1 MAPHAAARALP
12 REARAFAPASVANVA
27 VGFDL
32 LGYAV
37 EGVGDTVTVRRIDA
51 PLVRIAASRGTTVA
65 LPLEAARNTAGAA
78 LIALREAL
86 ALPFGFELEIDKG
99 IPLSSGM
106 GGSAASCVAALV
118 AANALL
124 DAPLSREQLYPYSL
138 EGEAVASGSRH
149 GDNLGP
155 MFLGGLVLST
165 LQRMVPVPVPAA
177 WHSLL
182 VHPDAVLETRRA
194 REALAGDYRLGE
206 FVAQSSNLALVLAG
220 CYAGDEQLVRVGL
233 RDVLIEPRR
242 APLIVGFDA
251 AKEAALAAGAMG
263 ASISGAGPSVFAWF
277 ATRAAAEAAAP
288 AVQAAFAAAGFDSQH
303 WVSPLQCPGARL
315 L

>member
-1 MAPHAAARALP
+1 MQGGAGQ

-37 EGVGDTVTVRRIDA
+37 AGVGDTVTVRRIEA
-51 PLVRIAASRGTTVA
+51 PEVRIAAIRGTTA
-65 LPLEAARNTAGAA
+65 DLPTDAAGNTAGAA
-78 LIALREAL
+78 LIALRQAL
-86 ALPFGFELEIDKG
+86 ALPFGFEIEIDKG

-124 DAPLSREQLYPYSL
+124 DAPLSREALYLHSL

-165 LQRMVPVPVPAA
+165 LERLVPVPVPAA

-182 VHPDAVLETRRA
+182 VHPDALLETRRA
-194 REALAGDYRLGE
+194 RAALQGDYALQE
-206 FVAQSSNLALVLAG
+206 FVAQSTNLALVLAG
-220 CYAGDEQLVRVGL
+220 CHAGDAGLVRAGL
-233 RDVLIEPRR
+233 RDVLVEPRR
-242 APLIVGFDA
+242 APLIAGFDA
-251 AKEAALAAGAMG
+251 AKQAALDADAMG

-277 ATRAAAEAAAP
+277 ETREAAEAAAP
-288 AVQAAFAAAGFDSQH
+288 KVRAAFADAGFDSQG
-303 WVSPLQCPGARL
+303 WVTPLDSPGARL

>member
-1 MAPHAAARALP
+1 MVSDGLMDSAARQ
-12 REARAFAPASVANVA
+12 ARAFSPASVANVA

-37 EGVGDTVTVRRIDA
+37 PDVGDRVTVRRIDA
-51 PLVRIAASRGTTVA
+51 PEVRIVAIRGTAVE
-65 LPLEAARNTAGAA
+65 LPLDAPRNTAGAA
-78 LIALREAL
+78 LIALRQAL
-86 ALPFGFELEIDKG
+86 ALPFGFEVEIDKG

-124 DAPLSREQLYPYSL
+124 DVPLSREQLYRYSL

-165 LQRMVPVPVPAA
+165 LERLVPVPVPAH

-194 REALAGDYRLGE
+194 REALQGSYALKE

-220 CYAGDEQLVRVGL
+220 CHAGDAGLVRAGL
-233 RDVLIEPRR
+233 VDVLVEPRR
-242 APLIVGFDA
+242 APLIGGFDV
-251 AKEAALAAGAMG
+251 AKAAALAAGAMG

-277 ATRAAAEAAAP
+277 EDRDAALAAAP
-288 AVQAAFAAAGFDSQH
+288 KVQAAFAAAGFDSQS
-303 WVSPLQCPGARL
+303 WVSPINSPGARL

>member
-1 MAPHAAARALP
+1 MRNSGL

-37 EGVGDTVTVRRIDA
+37 AGVGDTVTVRRIDA
-51 PLVRIAASRGTTVA
+51 PEVRIAAIRGAAIA
-65 LPLEAARNTAGAA
+65 LPREAPDNTAGAA

-86 ALPFGFELEIDKG
+86 GLSFGFEIEIDKG

-124 DAPLSREQLYPYSL
+124 DAPLTREQLYVYSL

-165 LQRMVPVPVPAA
+165 LERLVPVPVPAA

-182 VHPDAVLETRRA
+182 VHPDALLETRRA
-194 REALAGDYRLGE
+194 RAALQGTYELKE
-206 FVAQSSNLALVLAG
+206 FVAQSTNLALVLAG
-220 CYAGDEQLVRVGL
+220 CHAGDAGLVRAGL
-233 RDVLIEPRR
+233 ADVLIEPRR
-242 APLIVGFDA
+242 ASLIIGFDA
-251 AKEAALAAGAMG
+251 AKQAALNAGAMG
-263 ASISGAGPSVFAWF
+263 ASISGAGPSIFAWF
-277 ATRAAAEAAAP
+277 ETREAAEAA
-288 AVQAAFAAAGFDSQH
+288 VQDVQVAFATAGFGSQA
-303 WVSPLQCPGARL
+303 WVTPLNSPGATL
-315 L
+315 LSS

>member
-1 MAPHAAARALP
+1 MSDVLNSSAGRQ
-12 REARAFAPASVANVA
+12 ARAFSPASVANVA

-37 EGVGDTVTVRRIDA
+37 PDVGDTVTVRRIDA
-51 PLVRIAASRGTTVA
+51 PDVRIVAIRGAAVE
-65 LPLEAARNTAGAA
+65 LPLDAPSNTAGAA

-86 ALPFGFELEIDKG
+86 ALPFGFEMEIDKG

-124 DAPLSREQLYPYSL
+124 DVPLSREQLYRYSL

-165 LQRMVPVPVPAA
+165 LERLVPVPVPAH

-182 VHPDAVLETRRA
+182 VHPDALLETRRA
-194 REALAGDYRLGE
+194 REALQGSYALKE

-220 CYAGDEQLVRVGL
+220 CHAGDAGLVRAGL
-233 RDVLIEPRR
+233 ADVLVEPRR

-251 AKEAALAAGAMG
+251 AKAAALAAGAMG

-277 ATRAAAEAAAP
+277 EDRDAALAAAP
-288 AVQAAFAAAGFDSQH
+288 KVQAAFAAAGFDSQS
-303 WVSPLQCPGARL
+303 WVSPINSPGARL

>member
-1 MAPHAAARALP
+1 MSDALKGSGARQ
-12 REARAFAPASVANVA
+12 ARAFSPASVANVA

-37 EGVGDTVTVRRIDA
+37 PDVGDTVTVRRIDA
-51 PLVRIAASRGTTVA
+51 AEVRIVAIRGTAVA
-65 LPLEAARNTAGAA
+65 LPLDAPSNTAGAA

-86 ALPFGFELEIDKG
+86 ALPFGFEVEIDKG

-124 DAPLSREQLYPYSL
+124 DVPLSREQLYRYSL

-165 LQRMVPVPVPAA
+165 LERLVPVPVPAH

-182 VHPDAVLETRRA
+182 VHPDALLETRRA
-194 REALAGDYRLGE
+194 REALQGSYALKE

-220 CYAGDEQLVRVGL
+220 CHAGDAGLVRAGL
-233 RDVLIEPRR
+233 SDVLVEPRR
-242 APLIVGFDA
+242 APLIAGFDA
-251 AKEAALAAGAMG
+251 AKAAALAAGAMG

-277 ATRAAAEAAAP
+277 EDRDAALAAAP
-288 AVQAAFAAAGFDSQH
+288 KVQAAFAAAGFDSQS
-303 WVSPLQCPGARL
+303 WVSPINSPGARL

>member
-1 MAPHAAARALP
+1 MSDALTGSGV
-12 REARAFAPASVANVA
+12 RQARAFSPASVANVA

-37 EGVGDTVTVRRIDA
+37 PDVGDTVTVRRIEATEVRIVAIRGAAVELPLDA
-51 PLVRIAASRGTTVA
+51 PS
-65 LPLEAARNTAGAA
+65 NTAGAA

-86 ALPFGFELEIDKG
+86 TLPFGFEVEIDKG

-124 DAPLSREQLYPYSL
+124 DVPLSREQLYRYSL

-165 LQRMVPVPVPAA
+165 LERLVPVPIPAH

-182 VHPDAVLETRRA
+182 VHPDALLETRRA
-194 REALAGDYRLGE
+194 REALQGSYALKE

-220 CYAGDEQLVRVGL
+220 CHAGDAGLVRAGL
-233 RDVLIEPRR
+233 VDVLIEPRR

-251 AKEAALAAGAMG
+251 AKAAALAAGAMG

-277 ATRAAAEAAAP
+277 EDRDAALAAASK
-288 AVQAAFAAAGFDSQH
+288 VQAAFAAAGFDSQS
-303 WVSPLQCPGARL
+303 WVSPINSPGARL

>member
-1 MAPHAAARALP
+1 MSDATKDSAARQ
-12 REARAFAPASVANVA
+12 ARAFSPASVANVA

-37 EGVGDTVTVRRIDA
+37 PDVGDTVTVRRIDT
-51 PLVRIAASRGTTVA
+51 PEVRIAAIRGAAVE
-65 LPLEAARNTAGAA
+65 LPLDAPSNTAGAA

-86 ALPFGFELEIDKG
+86 ALPFGFEVEIDKG

-124 DAPLSREQLYPYSL
+124 DVPLSREQLYKYSL
-138 EGEAVASGSRH
+138 DGEAVASGSRH

-165 LQRMVPVPVPAA
+165 LECLVPVPVPAH

-182 VHPDAVLETRRA
+182 VHPDALLETRRA
-194 REALAGDYRLGE
+194 REALQGSYALKE

-220 CYAGDEQLVRVGL
+220 CHAGDAGLVRAGL
-233 RDVLIEPRR
+233 ADVLIEPRR

-251 AKEAALAAGAMG
+251 AKAAALAAGAMG

-277 ATRAAAEAAAP
+277 EEREAALAAAP
-288 AVQAAFAAAGFDSQH
+288 KVQAAFAAAGFDSQS
-303 WVSPLQCPGARL
+303 WVSPINSPGARL

>member
-1 MAPHAAARALP
+1 MSEALKGSGL

-37 EGVGDTVTVRRIDA
+37 AGVGDTVTVRRIDA
-51 PLVRIAASRGTTVA
+51 PEVRIAAIRGAAVE
-65 LPLEAARNTAGAA
+65 LPREATRNTAGAA
-78 LIALREAL
+78 LIALREGL
-86 ALPFGFELEIDKG
+86 GLSFGFEIEIDKG

-124 DAPLSREQLYPYSL
+124 DAPLSREQLYVYSL
-138 EGEAVASGSRH
+138 DGEAVASGSRH

-165 LQRMVPVPVPAA
+165 LERLVPVPVPAT

-182 VHPDAVLETRRA
+182 VHPDALLETRRA
-194 REALAGDYRLGE
+194 RAALQGTYELKE
-206 FVAQSSNLALVLAG
+206 FVAQSTNLALVLAG
-220 CYAGDEQLVRVGL
+220 CHAGDAGLVRAGL
-233 RDVLIEPRR
+233 ADVLIEPRR
-242 APLIVGFDA
+242 ASLIVGFDA
-251 AKEAALAAGAMG
+251 AKQAALDAGAMG
-263 ASISGAGPSVFAWF
+263 ASISGAGPSIFAWF
-277 ATRAAAEAAAP
+277 ETREAAEAAAQN
-288 AVQAAFAAAGFDSQH
+288 VQVAFATAGFGSQA
-303 WVSPLQCPGARL
+303 WVTPLNSPGATL

>member
-1 MAPHAAARALP
+1 MSGLH
-12 REARAFAPASVANVA
+12 EACAFAPASVANVA

-37 EGVGDTVTVRRIDA
+37 AGVGDTVTVRRIDA
-51 PLVRIAASRGTTVA
+51 LEVRIAAIRGAAVE
-65 LPLEAARNTAGAA
+65 LPTEAASNTAGAA
-78 LIALREAL
+78 LIALRQAL
-86 ALPFGFELEIDKG
+86 ALPFGFEVEIDKG

-124 DAPLSREQLYPYSL
+124 EQPISREQLYLHSL

-165 LQRMVPVPVPAA
+165 LERLVPVPVPAQ

-182 VHPDAVLETRRA
+182 VHPDALLETRRA
-194 REALAGDYRLGE
+194 RAALQGSYELKE
-206 FVAQSSNLALVLAG
+206 FVTQSTNLALVLAG
-220 CYAGDEQLVRVGL
+220 CHAGDAGLVRAGL
-233 RDVLIEPRR
+233 RDVLVEPRR

-251 AKEAALAAGAMG
+251 AKQAALDAGAMG
-263 ASISGAGPSVFAWF
+263 ASISGAGPSVFAWYES
-277 ATRAAAEAAAP
+277 ADAAQTAAP
-288 AVQAAFAAAGFDSQH
+288 KVQAAFAAAGFTSQS
-303 WVSPLQCPGARL
+303 WVTPLNSPGAHL